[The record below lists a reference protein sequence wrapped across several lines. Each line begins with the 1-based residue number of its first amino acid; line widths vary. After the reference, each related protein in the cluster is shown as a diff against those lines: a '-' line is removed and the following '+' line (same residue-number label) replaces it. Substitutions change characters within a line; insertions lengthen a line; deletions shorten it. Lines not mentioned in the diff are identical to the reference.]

1 MSQALVTLA
10 LVVLNNMA
18 RPMRFDALWVSE
30 NTKVNVWL
38 PPLLPLGDTE
48 SAEGCGGGMTTV
60 QAPRDTHP
68 LLAPASAA
76 YRYTVLPPPKP
87 DWNVSDTL
95 TARVLPD
102 SPTELPAP
110 FAMHWLFCW
119 LPPPKVTVCD
129 PLTGSSL
136 ARLNTFARRS

>member
-1 MSQALVTLA
+1 MSQALVTVA
-10 LVVLNNMA
+10 LVVLKSMA
-18 RPMRFDALWVSE
+18 MPIKLVAFWLSE
-30 NTKVNVWL
+30 NTKVKVWL

-87 DWNVSDTL
+87 DWNVSETL
-95 TARVLPD
+95 RVSVLPD
-102 SPTELPAP
+102 RLTELPAP
-110 FAMHWLFCW
+110 FTMHWLFC
-119 LPPPKVTVCD
+119 
-129 PLTGSSL
+129 
-136 ARLNTFARRS
+136 